1 VEDRVC
7 LSRGV
12 QVTGVAWRAV
22 MRIMTGLEDLVQRTR
37 DGRTG
42 QVLGGRMIRRSGDAV
57 CGLHRACGDEK
68 CVFLG

>member
-68 CVFLG
+68 RVFLG

>member
-57 CGLHRACGDEK
+57 CGLHCACGDEK
-68 CVFLG
+68 RVFLG